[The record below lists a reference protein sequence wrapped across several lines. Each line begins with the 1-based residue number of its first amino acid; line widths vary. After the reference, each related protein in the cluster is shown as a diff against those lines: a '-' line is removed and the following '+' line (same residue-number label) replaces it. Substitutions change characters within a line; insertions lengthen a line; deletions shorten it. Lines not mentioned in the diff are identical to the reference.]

1 MKKVALITGAS
12 RGIGRAAAYQLAQD
26 GCAVCI
32 NYYERKDKADE
43 LAALLRS
50 EGHEAITVQ
59 ADVSVRA
66 QVDEMVRRCERELG
80 PVTLLVNNAGVAGQA
95 LFQDVTDALWDR
107 YFGVNLCGAR
117 NTIQAVLPHML
128 HEKRGCII
136 NVSSIWG
143 QHGASCEVVYSC
155 TKHALIGLTRSLAM
169 ELAPSGIRVNCV
181 APGVI
186 DTDMV
191 KVLGE
196 ETLRDLAEQTPLGRL
211 GTPEDV
217 AAAISYL
224 ASDRASFVTGQVL
237 AVDGAFVL

>member
-12 RGIGRAAAYQLAQD
+12 RGIGRAAAYQLAHD
-26 GCAVCI
+26 GYAVCV
-32 NYYERKDKADE
+32 NYYERRDKADE
-43 LAALLRS
+43 LVSLLRG
-50 EGHEAITVQ
+50 EGCEAIAVQ
-59 ADVSVRA
+59 ADVSKRGEVVA
-66 QVDEMVRRCERELG
+66 MVERCTQELG

-95 LFQDVTDALWDR
+95 LFQDVTDELWDR

-117 NTIQAVLPHML
+117 NAIQAVLPHML
-128 HEKRGCII
+128 HEKRGCIV

-191 KVLGE
+191 RVLGE
-196 ETLRDLAEQTPLGRL
+196 ETLRDLADETPLGRL